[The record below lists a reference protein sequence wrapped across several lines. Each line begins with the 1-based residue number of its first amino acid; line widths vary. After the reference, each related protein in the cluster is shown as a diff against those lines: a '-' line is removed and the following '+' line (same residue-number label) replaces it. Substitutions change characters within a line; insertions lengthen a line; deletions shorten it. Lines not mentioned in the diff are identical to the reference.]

1 MGTTHLLLGHIGEL
15 IEKLRYDVLSDTE
28 AALQ

>member
-1 MGTTHLLLGHIGEL
+1 MSHLVFGHIGEL